1 MFIASLFCAR
11 HYTSFMSF
19 LEKVKG
25 FVDGNEINMSP
36 FYGWKTKAQR
46 LVQGHSVGKS
56 QDIKQT
62 LSFSSVQCSRLVQH
76 PSLCDPMDCSTPG
89 LLSFT
94 NFRSLLTLMPI
105 ELVMPSNHL
114 ILCRPLLL
122 RPSIFPSIRV
132 FSNESVLY
140 IRWPKY
146 WSFIFNISPSNEYS
160 RLISFRIDWFDLLVS
175 PKSSQESS
183 PTPQFKS
190 INSSVLSFLYSPT
203 LNIHTWLLE
212 KPEFWLGRPLLAE

>member
-1 MFIASLFCAR
+1 MRLI
-11 HYTSFMSF
+11 
-19 LEKVKG
+19 
-25 FVDGNEINMSP
+25 MSP

-46 LVQGHSVGKS
+46 LVKVHSVGKS

-122 RPSIFPSIRV
+122 PHSIFPASESFPMRQFFTSGGQSIGVSASAPILPMNIQDWFPLGLTSWISLQSKGLSRV
-132 FSNESVLY
+132 FSKTIVQKHQLFD
-140 IRWPKY
+140 PKLSL
-146 WSFIFNISPSNEYS
+146 WSFIYGG
-160 RLISFRIDWFDLLVS
+160 W
-175 PKSSQESS
+175 
-183 PTPQFKS
+183 
-190 INSSVLSFLYSPT
+190 
-203 LNIHTWLLE
+203 
-212 KPEFWLGRPLLAE
+212 